1 MPATVTCDPLRISC
15 VFSDGSQAVF
25 TLGNPPCPRLA
36 RDLLDGLARLI
47 HPHGTVDAAG
57 TAEGYVRGLKL
68 MTRALAGR
76 GFTGGAGQLTRAM
89 TAEYLMGAGPAWEGY
104 ARGLLRGLAAAGE
117 GRLAPA
123 VSELAAGRAFNV
135 SGGRRPLDPY
145 SETEWT
151 RLITA
156 CQRVIDDAYA
166 RHKEGLRAA
175 GQGTDPREGGW
186 SLGNTCWLL
195 ARTGPCGKA
204 AAAAHLGVPAGTLP
218 GGGVFPRARQM
229 LFPHTEEVIAYQLL
243 FGAYSGIVPD
253 GVAGL
258 RAGDIDWAGDA
269 AILLSYIKGR
279 TGPESVNL
287 PLRAVR
293 LLEQWLSHSALLRQ
307 FLPEGQRDQLWA
319 RLPTRDKVEA
329 VTGRINTGPV
339 IGWAARHQVTA
350 DNGRVLKIH
359 RHRIRTTHHAMRDRR
374 AWTGSTRAT
383 IDPNHSPQ
391 VEGDHYLTAATPE
404 QRHHVDTLIEEAQHD
419 LVRRAHPPAVIGG
432 HDAAALARDFPHLV
446 SGLGLPA
453 GGIVLAELTGGQ
465 RDVFAAACADQLSGL
480 HGPPGKPCPARPWV
494 CLACPLAVFAP
505 RHAPNLLRL
514 RAFFAR
520 QWQAMPSAQFMAVF
534 GLYARRVDEVLE
546 RFAPAVVDAAAG
558 YVAGDDGE
566 LPLRPEERT
575 R

>member
-1 MPATVTCDPLRISC
+1 MPAVVTSFPLGISC
-15 VFSDGSQAVF
+15 VFSDGSRAAF
-25 TLGNPPCPRLA
+25 TLDDPPCPRLA
-36 RDLLDGLARLI
+36 RDLLDGLARLV
-47 HPHGTVDAAG
+47 HPHGTVDAAA
-57 TAEGYVRGLKL
+57 TAQAYVLGLKL

-104 ARGLLRGLAAAGE
+104 ARGLLRGLVSAGE
-117 GRLAPA
+117 DRLAPG

-145 SETEWT
+145 SETEWA
-151 RLITA
+151 RLISA

-218 GGGVFPRARQM
+218 GGGVFPQARQM
-229 LFPHTEEVIAYQLL
+229 LFPHTGELIAYQLL

-287 PLRAVR
+287 PARAVR

-307 FLPEGQRDQLWA
+307 FLGDGQRDRLWA
-319 RLPTRDKVEA
+319 RLPTKDKVEA
-329 VTGRINTGPV
+329 VTGRVNTGPV
-339 IGWAARHQVTA
+339 TRWAARHQVTA
-350 DNGRVLKIH
+350 DDGRVLKIH

-391 VEGDHYLTAATPE
+391 VEGDHYLTAATPA
-404 QRHHVDTLIEEAQHD
+404 QRHHVGTIIEDAQHD

-446 SGLGLPA
+446 SGLGLPG
-453 GGIVLAELTGGQ
+453 GGIVLAELIGGE

-480 HGPPGKPCPARPWV
+480 HGPPGRPCPARPWV

-534 GLYARRVDEVLE
+534 GLYAHRVDEVLG
-546 RFAPAVVDAAAG
+546 RFAPAVADAAACH
-558 YVAGDDGE
+558 VADDDGE
-566 LPLRPEERT
+566 LPLRPEERA
-575 R
+575 

>member
-1 MPATVTCDPLRISC
+1 MPAVVTSFPLGISC
-15 VFSDGSQAVF
+15 VFSDGSRAAF
-25 TLGNPPCPRLA
+25 TLSDPPCPRLA
-36 RDLLDGLARLI
+36 RDLLDGMAGLI

-57 TAEGYVRGLKL
+57 TAEGYVLGLKL

-104 ARGLLRGLAAAGE
+104 ARGLLRGLAAAG
-117 GRLAPA
+117 R
-123 VSELAAGRAFNV
+123 
-135 SGGRRPLDPY
+135 
-145 SETEWT
+145 
-151 RLITA
+151 
-156 CQRVIDDAYA
+156 
-166 RHKEGLRAA
+166 
-175 GQGTDPREGGW
+175 GTDPREGGW
-186 SLGNTCWLL
+186 TAGNTCWLL

-204 AAAAHLGVPAGTLP
+204 GAASHLGVPLGTIP
-218 GGGVFPRARQM
+218 GGVFPLARQM
-229 LFPHTEEVIAYQLL
+229 LFPHTGEVIAYQLL

-258 RAGDIDWAGDA
+258 QAGDIDWAGDA

-287 PLRAVR
+287 PRRAVR

-307 FLPEGQRDQLWA
+307 FLPDGQRDRLWA

-329 VTGRINTGPV
+329 VTGRIGTGPV
-339 IGWAARHQVTA
+339 IEWVIRHQVTA
-350 DNGRVLKIH
+350 DDGTRLKIH

-374 AWTGSTRAT
+374 AWTGSDRAT
-383 IDPNHSPQ
+383 IDPNHSPH
-391 VEGDHYLTAATPE
+391 VEGDHYLTAVTPA
-404 QRHHVDTLIEEAQHD
+404 QRHHVDTIIEEAQHD
-419 LVRRAHPPAVIGG
+419 LVRRAHPPAVIDGD
-432 HDAAALARDFPHLV
+432 DAAALARDFPHLV

-453 GGIVLAELTGGQ
+453 GGAVLAELTGGQ

-480 HGPPGKPCPARPWV
+480 HGPQGKPCPARPWV

-514 RAFFAR
+514 RAFLAR

-546 RFAPAVVDAAAG
+546 RFAPAVVEAAAG
-558 YVAGDDGE
+558 HVADDDGE
-566 LPLRPEERT
+566 LPLRPEERA
-575 R
+575 

>member
-1 MPATVTCDPLRISC
+1 MPAVVTSVPLGISC
-15 VFSDGSQAVF
+15 VFSDGSRAAF
-25 TLGNPPCPRLA
+25 TLSDPPCPRLA
-36 RDLLDGLARLI
+36 RDLLDGLAGLI

-57 TAEGYVRGLKL
+57 TAGAYVLGLKL

-89 TAEYLMGAGPAWEGY
+89 TAEYLMGAGPKWEGY
-104 ARGLLRGLAAAGE
+104 ARGLLRGLASAGQ
-117 GRLAPA
+117 GRLAPG

-145 SETEWT
+145 SETEWA

-156 CQRVIDDAYA
+156 CQRVIEDAYA

-175 GQGTDPREGGW
+175 GRGADPRGGGW
-186 SLGNTCWLL
+186 TAGNTCWLL
-195 ARTGPCGKA
+195 ARIGPCGRA
-204 AAAAHLGVPAGTLP
+204 RAAAHLGVPERAIP
-218 GGGVFPRARQM
+218 SGVFPLAHQM
-229 LFPHTEEVIAYQLL
+229 LFPHTGEVIAYQLL

-258 RAGDIDWAGDA
+258 RAGGIDWAGDA

-279 TGPESVNL
+279 SGPESVNL
-287 PLRAVR
+287 PRQAVR

-307 FLPEGQRDQLWA
+307 FLPDGQRDRLWA
-319 RLPTRDKVEA
+319 RLPTRESVEA
-329 VTGRINTGPV
+329 ATGRIGTGPV
-339 IGWAARHQVTA
+339 IKWVIRHQVTA
-350 DNGRVLKIH
+350 DDGSRLKIH

-374 AWTGSTRAT
+374 AWTGSDRAT
-383 IDPNHSPQ
+383 IDPNHGPH
-391 VEGDHYLTAATPE
+391 VEGDHYLTAATPA
-404 QRHHVDTLIEEAQHD
+404 QRHHVDTIIEDAQHD
-419 LVRRAHPPAVIGG
+419 LVRRAHPPAVI
-432 HDAAALARDFPHLV
+432 DAGDATALVRDFPYLV

-453 GGIVLAELTGGQ
+453 GGGMLAELTGGQ

-480 HGPPGKPCPARPWV
+480 HGPRGKPCPARPWV

-534 GLYARRVDEVLE
+534 GLYARRVDEILE

-558 YVAGDDGE
+558 HVTGDDGE

-575 R
+575 

>member
-1 MPATVTCDPLRISC
+1 MPATVTSDPPGITC
-15 VFSDGSQAVF
+15 VFSDGSQAAF
-25 TLGNPPCPRLA
+25 TLADPPCPRLA
-36 RDLLDGLARLI
+36 RDLLDALAGLI

-57 TAEGYVRGLKL
+57 TAGAYVRGLKI
-68 MTRALAGR
+68 MTRTLAGR
-76 GFTGGAGQLTRAM
+76 GFTGGARQLTRAM
-89 TAEYLMGAGPAWEGY
+89 TAEYLMGAGWRWEGY
-104 ARGLLRGLAAAGE
+104 ARGLLRGLASGE
-117 GRLAPA
+117 DRLAPP
-123 VSELAAGRAFNV
+123 VSELAAGRAFNI
-135 SGGRRPLDPY
+135 GPGRRPLDPY

-156 CQRVIDDAYA
+156 CQRVLDDAYA
-166 RHKEGLRAA
+166 RHKEGLSAAA
-175 GQGTDPREGGW
+175 GGADPREGGW

-204 AAAAHLGVPAGTLP
+204 AAAAYLGVPAGALP
-218 GGGVFPRARQM
+218 AGEVFPRARQM
-229 LFPHTEEVIAYQLL
+229 LFPHTDEAIAYQLL

-258 RAGDIDWAGDA
+258 LAGGIDWAGDA

-287 PLRAVR
+287 PARAVR
-293 LLEQWLSHSALLRQ
+293 LLGQWLSHSALLRQ
-307 FLPEGQRDQLWA
+307 FLPDGQQDRLWA
-319 RLPTRDKVEA
+319 RLAQGDCVE
-329 VTGRINTGPV
+329 VLTGRVSTGPV
-339 IGWAARHQVTA
+339 RNWVIRHQVTG
-350 DNGRVLKIH
+350 DDGSPLKIH

-374 AWTGSTRAT
+374 AWTGSGRAM

-391 VEGDHYLTAATPE
+391 VEGDHYLTAATPA
-404 QRHHVDTLIEEAQHD
+404 QRHHVDTIIEEAQHD

-432 HDAAALARDFPHLV
+432 HDAVALARDFPDLV
-446 SGLGLPA
+446 SGLGLSA
-453 GGIVLAELTGGQ
+453 GGTVLAELTGGQ

-480 HGPPGKPCPARPWV
+480 HGPRGKPCPARPWV

-520 QWQAMPSAQFMAVF
+520 QWQAMPSDQFMALF
-534 GLYARRVDEVLE
+534 GPYARRVDEVLD
-546 RFAPAVVDAAAG
+546 RFAPAVVAAAAG
-558 YVAGDDGE
+558 HVADDDGE

-575 R
+575 